1 MFPEQIIYH
10 LDEIDGKTAPLKLN
24 GDVIHN
30 GINAKFTPLILNIE
44 DDTAS
49 VLVFTDGS
57 QKKSNIVPP
66 EVAAGAAWLVRLP
79 DGRVQQGRV
88 VCVKAT
94 PYDAE
99 MVALARGLKEATER
113 VQENSLTST
122 YLQATRQHSP
132 QSWLQH
138 QAHHRWYQW
147 LPAKQ

>member
-66 EVAAGAAWLVRLP
+66 EVAAGAAWLVRLRFSK
-79 DGRVQQGRV
+79 G
-88 VCVKAT
+88 
-94 PYDAE
+94 
-99 MVALARGLKEATER
+99 ALPQINEGYQKVGLNASRPLRTTK
-113 VQENSLTST
+113 
-122 YLQATRQHSP
+122 
-132 QSWLQH
+132 
-138 QAHHRWYQW
+138 
-147 LPAKQ
+147 